1 MLHQVAENFLNNRSK
16 IEEFL
21 EEKSRGLL
29 PPLYLSCDIRN
40 SGQKIGVVDT
50 NLFPAGFNN
59 LCNSYSR
66 LTSLALKAYF
76 ETYLPEAKKIVLLAE
91 EHTRN
96 RFYLENVLRLL
107 SLLEA
112 AGLEARAAYIGQ
124 EIAESSF
131 TVDLAEGKTLRM
143 DKLEFRSGRPYVGD
157 FVGDWIISNNDFS
170 QGIPEMLA
178 DSIARVSPP
187 PALGWH
193 RRRKSRH
200 FTLLQ
205 TLLQELAGR
214 IDLDPWL
221 LNCEFSTVEE
231 VNLAEEGGVRRLA
244 EGVDGVL
251 KTVGTQYL
259 QHKIEGAPYAFV
271 KNNAGTYGM
280 GLMEVMSSQDIL
292 TMNRRDRNKLLSA
305 KGGKKGDSFLVQ
317 EGIPTADFYS
327 GYPIEPVI
335 YMVGFQVVGGFFR
348 MNAQRDAYAS
358 LNTRGM
364 EFACLCLHKL
374 DEPHEGPFLNCAEKG
389 HLVTL
394 ASVMAR
400 VAAIAAAQEMREVL

>member
-1 MLHQVAENFLNNRSK
+1 MLHQIAESFLKNRDK
-16 IEEFL
+16 IEGFFAER
-21 EEKSRGLL
+21 SRGLI

-66 LTSLALKAYF
+66 LTAFALKAYF
-76 ETYLPEAKKIVLLAE
+76 ETYLPEVRQVLLLVE

-107 SLLEA
+107 ALLEE
-112 AGLEARAAYIGQ
+112 AGIRARATYAGQ
-124 EIAESSF
+124 EIADPSF
-131 TVDLAEGKTLRM
+131 EADLGEGKALRM
-143 DKLEFRSGRPYVGD
+143 ERLQIREGRPFAGD
-157 FVGDWIISNNDFS
+157 FSGDWILSNNDFS
-170 QGIPEMLA
+170 QGIPEIL
-178 DSIARVSPP
+178 SGLEGRIAPP
-187 PALGWH
+187 PGLGWH
-193 RRRKSRH
+193 RRRKSSH
-200 FTLLQ
+200 FAV
-205 TLLQELAGR
+205 LQELIQDFAAR

-221 LNCEFSTVEE
+221 LNSEFTTVDE
-231 VNLAEEGGVRRLA
+231 VDLSEEGGVRRLA
-244 EGVDGVL
+244 QGVDQVL
-251 KTVGTQYL
+251 GKVEAEYL
-259 QHKIEGAPYAFV
+259 RYGIESPPYAFV

-292 TMNRRDRNKLLSA
+292 NMNRRDRNKLLSA
-305 KGGKKGDSFLVQ
+305 KGGKKSDSFLIQ

-348 MNAQRDAYAS
+348 MNAQRDAFAS

-374 DEPHEGPFLNCAEKG
+374 DEPHEGVFLNCAEKG
-389 HLVTL
+389 NLVSL

-400 VAAIAAAQEMREVL
+400 IAALAAAREMQVL